1 MKALFDTGATKS
13 VMSGKMYRNLKL
25 GPLDDSNLPS
35 VVGANG
41 SSLGV
46 MGRIRCTI
54 AFEKDEDKFDQ
65 TFLVCENLQRGV
77 ILGKDFARQ
86 NCAGVYWT
94 PHNTRVLH
102 TNLKT
107 IAETK
112 ELVPSGTAAI
122 HVKQTT
128 KLPPRSLAVV
138 DVNINTTSEDKIRM
152 IPDSLC
158 QSRHPNMY
166 MMGFDADLS
175 KKGKDTVVPFVLIN
189 LSHTENVRLRKDTVV
204 GWTQK
209 DDAEGEVFQIETLDT
224 TPRNYTNPRT
234 PRTFAQFVEMPEN
247 TDNQTIDTDVDLQK
261 VFTSA
266 SNFIKSPAEVDT
278 HRKVD
283 LEDKVIKEETKE
295 KFHKLCD
302 RYDQIISKG
311 SADIGKT
318 LLVEMDI
325 DTGDSPPIACRPYTL
340 PLKHHDWV
348 KKEIEILDRAGIID
362 KSISAW
368 ASPVV
373 IVPKKSKPGEPPK
386 RRMCVDFRRLN
397 GRLPEVENMTGGKG
411 CISLVPLPKIDELY
425 ARLQGYKIFSTLD
438 LRSGYYHIGLSESAK
453 PKTAF
458 VISGIGKYQFN
469 RVPFGLAQAPAYFQT
484 LINKVLDNIDF
495 AMGYLD
501 DIIIFSRSEEEHLD
515 HIEQVFKRLEE
526 AGLKLS
532 LEKCSF
538 FKKHIQ
544 YLGHLLSEEGIQPLP
559 EKLESIAKMPRPK
572 NQKEVKQFLG
582 LIGYYRKFV
591 PRFAD
596 ISRVLNK
603 LTRKDE
609 EFKWTSECDKCFNML
624 KDYLQEAPIL
634 RYPDPEARYVLY
646 TDASKYAYAGVLTQT
661 VDGTDHPI
669 AYVSGL
675 FRGSQLNWAALTKE
689 AYAIYM
695 SVKKLSF
702 YLDSARITVRS
713 DHLPLKKFLE
723 KNTMNAKVN
732 NWAVELESQKID
744 FVFIP
749 GIKNVLADT
758 LSRLIEVDSDVKLPE
773 EKEGE
778 EFGYIPFEKLPPAQ
792 VEICEEVWI
801 NEVTQDKVTLKLQDP
816 ITQNIEIN
824 LPLTNQKMKELQE
837 QDPKVSHLRK
847 LWSENKLNKTLFT
860 MENDI
865 LKRVLMINGLLY
877 KPVVTPSILKDCL
890 IMLAHDEQGHN
901 GFKRTYG
908 SLQTVYYWKGMKRQI
923 QLHCRRCRTCARHNV
938 ISQEFNKEHFAV
950 PTQPMEFIAMDLIG
964 EFHPASSKGNRYAL
978 TAICM
983 LTGFTFCIP
992 LKNKTAEEV
1001 VKAYLNHI
1009 CCVFGPSKKI
1019 LTDNGTEFKNKMW
1032 EDVYKLLRTQ
1042 HRVTPIYSP
1051 QCNGRI
1057 EGFHRFLKATVGKQI
1072 QKGLEWDDLVW
1083 KATSAYNFF
1092 PTESSGI
1099 SPFFLMFGREAAAK
1113 HMLLAEES
1121 TKYVGDNEGILNLKL
1136 MQQLYHVVAY
1146 NLAKSRT
1153 ARDGNMITKRKNFK
1167 PKHLKRNGLVLVRDH
1182 TSKAFEPKAIDHHI
1196 VDFCGKHQVLVKDNY
1211 GNKKKVHVKDVKPI
1225 EMDVATAEF
1234 FRKEREQCTTRD
1246 AKHVMPIKLI
1256 PDLEWKFIE
1265 NISVMESDN
1274 GVTIYCIKEAED
1286 EHKDTQVTKV
1296 SEPKTGTV
1304 RATQTSGD
1312 TNTTETEEP
1321 RYEHRES
1328 REIAAKDAVPRENSE
1343 IVKDMLPRYEPREN
1357 PEITTEDTVPREITE
1372 ETIST
1377 CISKAIH
1384 MDPTEDTKTDLSK
1397 QIIAEQVEVTHTI
1410 DITEVGIF
1418 EPTLED
1424 TSKESEVSTT
1434 TEIDAERAIK
1444 KIHKYPA
1451 INNSIVNKI
1460 FSVFRQAKESLD
1472 TIPM

>member
-1 MKALFDTGATKS
+1 
-13 VMSGKMYRNLKL
+13 
-25 GPLDDSNLPS
+25 
-35 VVGANG
+35 
-41 SSLGV
+41 
-46 MGRIRCTI
+46 
-54 AFEKDEDKFDQ
+54 
-65 TFLVCENLQRGV
+65 
-77 ILGKDFARQ
+77 
-86 NCAGVYWT
+86 
-94 PHNTRVLH
+94 
-102 TNLKT
+102 
-107 IAETK
+107 
-112 ELVPSGTAAI
+112 
-122 HVKQTT
+122 
-128 KLPPRSLAVV
+128 
-138 DVNINTTSEDKIRM
+138 
-152 IPDSLC
+152 
-158 QSRHPNMY
+158 
-166 MMGFDADLS
+166 
-175 KKGKDTVVPFVLIN
+175 
-189 LSHTENVRLRKDTVV
+189 
-204 GWTQK
+204 
-209 DDAEGEVFQIETLDT
+209 
-224 TPRNYTNPRT
+224 
-234 PRTFAQFVEMPEN
+234 MP
-247 TDNQTIDTDVDLQK
+247 T
-261 VFTSA
+261 
-266 SNFIKSPAEVDT
+266 
-278 HRKVD
+278 
-283 LEDKVIKEETKE
+283 
-295 KFHKLCD
+295 
-302 RYDQIISKG
+302 
-311 SADIGKT
+311 
-318 LLVEMDI
+318 
-325 DTGDSPPIACRPYTL
+325 
-340 PLKHHDWV
+340 
-348 KKEIEILDRAGIID
+348 
-362 KSISAW
+362 
-368 ASPVV
+368 
-373 IVPKKSKPGEPPK
+373 
-386 RRMCVDFRRLN
+386 
-397 GRLPEVENMTGGKG
+397 
-411 CISLVPLPKIDELY
+411 
-425 ARLQGYKIFSTLD
+425 
-438 LRSGYYHIGLSESAK
+438 
-453 PKTAF
+453 
-458 VISGIGKYQFN
+458 
-469 RVPFGLAQAPAYFQT
+469 
-484 LINKVLDNIDF
+484 
-495 AMGYLD
+495 
-501 DIIIFSRSEEEHLD
+501 
-515 HIEQVFKRLEE
+515 
-526 AGLKLS
+526 
-532 LEKCSF
+532 
-538 FKKHIQ
+538 
-544 YLGHLLSEEGIQPLP
+544 
-559 EKLESIAKMPRPK
+559 PK

-609 EFKWTSECDKCFNML
+609 EFKWTPECDKCFNML

-792 VEICEEVWI
+792 VEVCEEVWI

-816 ITQNIEIN
+816 VQQNVEIN

-847 LWSENKLNKTLFT
+847 LWSESKLNKTLFT

-865 LKRVLMINGLLY
+865 LKRVLMVNGLLY

-923 QLHCRRCRTCARHNV
+923 QLHCRRCRTCARQNV
-938 ISQEFNKEHFAV
+938 IAQEFSKEHFSA
-950 PTQPMEFIAMDLIG
+950 PAQPMEFIAMDLIG

-992 LKNKTAEEV
+992 LRNKTAEEV
-1001 VKAYLNHI
+1001 IKAYLNHI

-1032 EDVYKLLRTQ
+1032 EEVYKLLRTH

-1153 ARDGNMITKRKNFK
+1153 ARDGNRILKRKNFK

-1196 VDFCGKHQVLVKDNY
+1196 VDFCGKNQVLVKDSY

-1225 EMDVATAEF
+1225 EMDIATAEF
-1234 FRKEREQCTTRD
+1234 FRKEREQYTTRD

-1256 PDLEWKFIE
+1256 PDLEWEFIE
-1265 NISVMESDN
+1265 NISEMKSDK
-1274 GVTIYCIKEAED
+1274 GVTIYCINETED
-1286 EHKDTQVTKV
+1286 ENEDTQVTKV
-1296 SEPKTGTV
+1296 SEPKTDDKITENIEPIV
-1304 RATQTSGD
+1304 TEAVEAPRATQI
-1312 TNTTETEEP
+1312 EEP
-1321 RYEHRES
+1321 RYKHRETS
-1328 REIAAKDAVPRENSE
+1328 KIATKDAVPRESPEIVAEDAVPRENSE
-1343 IVKDMLPRYEPREN
+1343 ILEDTLPRYEHRES
-1357 PEITTEDTVPREITE
+1357 PEIAAKDTVPREITE
-1372 ETIST
+1372 ETGLT
-1377 CISKAIH
+1377 ENTGISKAILV
-1384 MDPTEDTKTDLSK
+1384 DPTEDTKTDVSERTV
-1397 QIIAEQVEVTHTI
+1397 AEQVEVTHTI
-1410 DITEVGIF
+1410 EIAELVTGIP
-1418 EPTLED
+1418 EPTLDE
-1424 TSKESEVSTT
+1424 ESTT
-1434 TEIDAERAIK
+1434 TPPGSPQRKNPEVQNKSRDNTEVNAEQAVK
-1444 KIHKYPA
+1444 KTHKHPET
-1451 INNSIVNKI
+1451 NNSIVNKI
-1460 FSVFRQAKESLD
+1460 FSVFRQAKESMETFPL
-1472 TIPM
+1472 

>member
-1 MKALFDTGATKS
+1 
-13 VMSGKMYRNLKL
+13 
-25 GPLDDSNLPS
+25 
-35 VVGANG
+35 
-41 SSLGV
+41 
-46 MGRIRCTI
+46 
-54 AFEKDEDKFDQ
+54 
-65 TFLVCENLQRGV
+65 
-77 ILGKDFARQ
+77 
-86 NCAGVYWT
+86 
-94 PHNTRVLH
+94 
-102 TNLKT
+102 
-107 IAETK
+107 
-112 ELVPSGTAAI
+112 
-122 HVKQTT
+122 
-128 KLPPRSLAVV
+128 
-138 DVNINTTSEDKIRM
+138 
-152 IPDSLC
+152 
-158 QSRHPNMY
+158 
-166 MMGFDADLS
+166 
-175 KKGKDTVVPFVLIN
+175 
-189 LSHTENVRLRKDTVV
+189 
-204 GWTQK
+204 
-209 DDAEGEVFQIETLDT
+209 
-224 TPRNYTNPRT
+224 
-234 PRTFAQFVEMPEN
+234 
-247 TDNQTIDTDVDLQK
+247 
-261 VFTSA
+261 
-266 SNFIKSPAEVDT
+266 
-278 HRKVD
+278 
-283 LEDKVIKEETKE
+283 
-295 KFHKLCD
+295 
-302 RYDQIISKG
+302 
-311 SADIGKT
+311 
-318 LLVEMDI
+318 
-325 DTGDSPPIACRPYTL
+325 
-340 PLKHHDWV
+340 
-348 KKEIEILDRAGIID
+348 
-362 KSISAW
+362 
-368 ASPVV
+368 
-373 IVPKKSKPGEPPK
+373 
-386 RRMCVDFRRLN
+386 
-397 GRLPEVENMTGGKG
+397 
-411 CISLVPLPKIDELY
+411 
-425 ARLQGYKIFSTLD
+425 
-438 LRSGYYHIGLSESAK
+438 
-453 PKTAF
+453 
-458 VISGIGKYQFN
+458 
-469 RVPFGLAQAPAYFQT
+469 
-484 LINKVLDNIDF
+484 
-495 AMGYLD
+495 
-501 DIIIFSRSEEEHLD
+501 
-515 HIEQVFKRLEE
+515 
-526 AGLKLS
+526 
-532 LEKCSF
+532 
-538 FKKHIQ
+538 
-544 YLGHLLSEEGIQPLP
+544 
-559 EKLESIAKMPRPK
+559 
-572 NQKEVKQFLG
+572 
-582 LIGYYRKFV
+582 
-591 PRFAD
+591 
-596 ISRVLNK
+596 
-603 LTRKDE
+603 
-609 EFKWTSECDKCFNML
+609 ML

-744 FVFIP
+744 FVFIL

-778 EFGYIPFEKLPPAQ
+778 EFGYTPFEKLPPAQ
-792 VEICEEVWI
+792 VESCEEVWI

-824 LPLTNQKMKELQE
+824 LPLTNQRMKELQE

-847 LWSENKLNKTLFT
+847 LWSESKLNKTLFT

-865 LKRVLMINGLLY
+865 LKKVLMLNGLLY

-938 ISQEFNKEHFAV
+938 IAQEFNKEHFAV

-1001 VKAYLNHI
+1001 IKAYLNHI

-1032 EDVYKLLRTQ
+1032 KDVYKLLRMQ

-1083 KATSAYNFF
+1083 KATSTYNFF

-1113 HMLLAEES
+1113 HMILAEES

-1146 NLAKSRT
+1146 NLAKSRS
-1153 ARDGNMITKRKNFK
+1153 ARDGNRIAKRKNFK

-1196 VDFCGKHQVLVKDNY
+1196 VDFCGKNQVLVKDNY

-1225 EMDVATAEF
+1225 EMDTATAEF

-1265 NISVMESDN
+1265 NISVMKSDN

-1286 EHKDTQVTKV
+1286 EHKDTQVTEV
-1296 SEPKTGTV
+1296 SEPNTDVKITENTKPLATGTV
-1304 RATQTSGD
+1304 EAQRA
-1312 TNTTETEEP
+1312 TETEEP

-1328 REIAAKDAVPRENSE
+1328 SEIVAEDAVPRENSE
-1343 IVKDMLPRYEPREN
+1343 ISEDTLPRYEPREN
-1357 PEITTEDTVPREITE
+1357 PEIAAEDAVPREITE
-1372 ETIST
+1372 ETRSTGISQ
-1377 CISKAIH
+1377 AILV
-1384 MDPTEDTKTDLSK
+1384 DPTEDTEMDLSEGTV
-1397 QIIAEQVEVTHTI
+1397 AEEIEMTDTI
-1410 DITEVGIF
+1410 DVTEVGIP
-1418 EPTLED
+1418 EPTLEA
-1424 TSKESEVSTT
+1424 TSKQSKESTT
-1434 TEIDAERAIK
+1434 TPPGSPQRKKPEIQNNREDNTEANTEQAVK
-1444 KIHKYPA
+1444 KTHKHPET
-1451 INNSIVNKI
+1451 NNSIVNKI